1 MEDTLSEELCNLSLN
16 AISGTENADC
26 IKIRSWVRNKVMLI
40 LVDSGSSHSFV
51 SSNFVHMAGLPTVPT
66 NPGTV
71 QLPNGQV
78 LVSEKMVSKL
88 EWWCQG
94 HTLTA
99 DMRVLDLRAYDA
111 ILGYD
116 WLKIHSPIS
125 CHWENRTIEFLDGGN
140 Q

>member
-1 MEDTLSEELCNLSLN
+1 
-16 AISGTENADC
+16 
-26 IKIRSWVRNKVMLI
+26 
-40 LVDSGSSHSFV
+40 
-51 SSNFVHMAGLPTVPT
+51 MAGLPTVPT
-66 NPGTV
+66 NPRKV
-71 QLPNGQV
+71 QLPNEQV
-78 LVSEKMVSKL
+78 LVSDKMMSKL
-88 EWWCQG
+88 KWWCQG

-125 CHWENRTIEFLDGGN
+125 CHWENRTIELLDGGN